1 MKNKPTVP
9 PRDLSIPVLK
19 PNASH
24 DQPLTSSNTNSF
36 AIEEPGKDAKDDL
49 ESDECRTDQ
58 VNYYCEEYAN
68 SFQMKSSTLERLF
81 SVEPDHVIATLDTT

>member
-1 MKNKPTVP
+1 MKNKPAVP

-24 DQPLTSSNTNSF
+24 QPLTSSNTN
-36 AIEEPGKDAKDDL
+36 EEPEKDAKDDL
-49 ESDECRTDQ
+49 EADECRADQ

-68 SFQMKSSTLERLF
+68 SFQMKSPRISLERLF
-81 SVEPDHVIATLDTT
+81 SDLLSRIT

>member
-19 PNASH
+19 PNAASH
-24 DQPLTSSNTNSF
+24 QPLTTSSNTN
-36 AIEEPGKDAKDDL
+36 EEPEKDAKDDL
-49 ESDECRTDQ
+49 ESDECRADQ

>member
-24 DQPLTSSNTNSF
+24 QPLTTSSNTN
-36 AIEEPGKDAKDDL
+36 EEPEKDAKDDL

-68 SFQMKSSTLERLF
+68 SFQMKSSSLERLF